1 MHCKID
7 VSVISPL
14 DQGELN
20 LKQLEG
26 GVLKVSPV
34 DFGKNQFQYLV
45 TLPSSQSLSFS
56 FSSQGLDFQMLFMH
70 LKHAGYSK

>member
-7 VSVISPL
+7 VSGVSPL

-45 TLPSSQSLSFS
+45 TLSIFPIIIFP
-56 FSSQGLDFQMLFMH
+56 F
-70 LKHAGYSK
+70 

>member
-7 VSVISPL
+7 VSVVSPL

-45 TLPSSQSLSFS
+45 TLSIFPIIIF
-56 FSSQGLDFQMLFMH
+56 LF
-70 LKHAGYSK
+70 